1 MCIIFFLLGMQCVCG
16 VVLVYDML
24 FYFGVWCYVFVCCA
38 CVWGFLC
45 VLFFYFWSAV
55 CVLGLCVLCYFFI
68 LVCYFMLVCVNIS
81 ISKYMFP
88 PYKLKTQKNY
98 KTQKYLFLKII
109 KSLSKNIKNY
119 VSLDSSFRGTYG
131 GEHIPSG

>member
-1 MCIIFFLLGMQCVCG
+1 MLCSCVLCVRVG
-16 VVLVYDML
+16 
-24 FYFGVWCYVFVCCA
+24 VFVC
-38 CVWGFLC
+38 VIFLFLEC
-45 VLFFYFWSAV
+45 
-55 CVLGLCVLCYFFI
+55 LGLCVLCYFFI

-81 ISKYMFP
+81 IFKYMFP

-119 VSLDSSFRGTYG
+119 VSLDSLLEVRMAGNISLQAN
-131 GEHIPSG
+131 